1 MSQLKSALRGDM
13 IIEVAVETP
22 SNMTQRQKQILEE
35 FKKAGGEEASPK
47 AQGFFAKVKELWD
60 ELKG

>member
-1 MSQLKSALRGDM
+1 M

-22 SNMTQRQKQILEE
+22 ANMNARQKQILEE

-47 AQGFFAKVKELWD
+47 ATNFFAKVKELWD